1 MRGQFSLQIDTI
13 LHVYSFKK
21 NNVLYTIHVLHIPRA
36 CFLIINFNLSIKK
49 YIINNNKLFMH

>member
-36 CFLIINFNLSIKK
+36 CFLIIKFQFID
-49 YIINNNKLFMH
+49 